1 MSSICAQQ
9 ARAASAARA
18 CARHSGRIALGALA
32 LALWLLAFASPVLAD
47 PPTHLRTPDLDLI
60 GAAPDPGPTHPTA
73 PFNHACGTAVDSE
86 GDVYV
91 ASAGN
96 DVVDIFNPAHEY
108 LTSIANANDPCGLA
122 VDSTGRLYVS
132 ESATG
137 NVVKYVPNAYPFTG
151 TPTYSAPSTID
162 SSGEAQGIA
171 VDPFDDRLFVAR
183 GGHVEVYNS
192 NGTSAA
198 QNEVQSVFI
207 SATGGTYTLSFEGQ
221 TTTPLAFDATSAQ
234 VRVALEAL
242 STIGPGNVSVATGG
256 SGFPGDHIITFVGA
270 LANTQV
276 PQLTGNGSALTG
288 PGFGLIARTTTQG
301 FSGRIGEGELSEAT
315 GVAAYTPV
323 SDSSTRYVFAADA
336 ATDEIEIFGGNSLA
350 TVSPRQAVDGSD
362 TDAFKADETPDNGMG
377 FGVAGAHLA
386 VDLANGHVLVYDAA
400 HGVVDEFEATGEYV
414 TQIVNAG
421 FADAEPTGLAV
432 FPQRTEVQ
440 RLATRCE
447 GGTFTLTF
455 GREGETDTTDAIP
468 CDTPANKPGGAVD
481 SIQEYLEELTTI
493 GGGNVAVRGRRGN
506 PLGSFVIAF
515 VNELGNRDVDEIVAD
530 GSGLTDPFATF
541 ASISTEVQGSGP
553 GRIYVTAG
561 TGSDAKVLTFAPL
574 ATPGRAPRKDL
585 SFSLPNAKAVAVDF
599 YGNRYVIA
607 DASIEIYA
615 PDSNTKLT
623 QISDP
628 NIPLDLAVDSECN
641 LYVLDDNDS
650 RVVTEETVVYYTPSD
665 CPPKAGTTYSMHGPV
680 AGPTSFATNTGL
692 HSVAVDPMTDHV
704 FVTQRL
710 SDGTIKLDS
719 ASNGSGVLDPKF
731 AAGLVGGRQ
740 DIDVCGST
748 GTVYISGDNGTIVY
762 AVNPAGTE
770 ILTRITGK
778 GSPRG
783 PFGAGAKIAVN
794 QANCHLGVFENERGV
809 AEEYESSGAF
819 VGEFGSFSP
828 DAIRPFQIA
837 FDNSCSVHRNAL
849 NELEPLTE
857 ATTPTCAEF
866 DSSYG
871 NAYVA
876 FDDTAPGTFD
886 LTAFG
891 PLSYELLPLAV
902 TEQASEVGEG
912 EATLNGTVNPIG
924 SDLDAC
930 YFEFTTEV
938 DFQANGFS
946 LAEKEDCVESLA
958 EIGNGTSPVAV
969 HAQLSGLDPEER
981 YRFRLVAENAF
992 GTSEGDPGVFGPPE
1006 ASTDTALPIS
1016 YGEAT
1021 LRGSVD
1027 PVGLATDY
1035 YFEYGKTEA
1044 YGQVTATKTLA
1055 ATAAETDVAVPAFGL
1070 EEGETYHF
1078 RIVAE
1083 SEAGTDK
1090 GLDESLTTLRR
1101 LTTPPCVNDEFR
1113 TGRSASLPDCRA
1125 YELVT
1130 PPDTRGLTPEELI
1143 SEHQFANW
1151 MVAASGIGAGERVSY
1166 FVEGGTLPGFD
1177 GNGGLDGYLSRRA
1190 PGLHPENGWESEVFS
1205 PSYAEAGAP
1214 SEPNPDRLPPP
1225 PGQEGIAPDQEYSIW
1240 TIPPVEGT
1248 LGEGTFLRAPAGFE
1262 PLGQGSLGTDLD
1274 AFSHYVS
1281 AGGAHVIFSSKA
1293 HLEPDTP
1300 AAAANTN
1307 AIYERAAGQTTAK
1320 VVSLKPGNT
1329 PFGSGEN
1336 AAYLGSTE
1344 DGEAIAFKVGG
1355 TLYLRQNDETVE
1367 IAEGPNTFAGIS
1379 ADGTRVFYVDNTV
1392 VKPIPAAA
1400 GLWVF
1405 DTETL
1410 DATEIAADSR
1420 FVNVSSGGR
1429 RVYFT
1434 STEVLDDALEG
1445 TLDEDN
1451 LYVWDESSAT
1461 TRFVAG
1467 LAPED
1472 FLGFAGPTDNLVSWT
1487 DAISDARGHSP
1498 TRSTPDG
1505 SVFVFQ
1511 SYAQLTSY
1519 DNTEA
1524 TASACGD
1531 PAAADDRCPE
1541 VYLYDGKAAAGQ
1553 QLVCVSCDPTGAPP
1567 TGAAMLQDLRSG
1579 STVTQYTI
1587 MPNVTEDGRRVFF
1600 QSDGPLLPEDANEA
1614 QDVYEWL
1621 GQGAGGCERE
1631 GGCLALISSGQS
1643 ERDSFLYGMSVDG
1656 HDVFFSTNEKLVGAD
1671 IPGSPSIYDA
1681 RKEGGIPDP
1690 PVPAPCQGDACQGQ
1704 GSLPPTLPSPG
1715 SVGSGDDKAPAK
1727 STKCPKGKRKVKRRG
1742 KVRCVAKH
1750 HKQRHRHRQANRN
1763 RGGRR

>member
-1 MSSICAQQ
+1 LD
-9 ARAASAARA
+9 
-18 CARHSGRIALGALA
+18 IAG
-32 LALWLLAFASPVLAD
+32 
-47 PPTHLRTPDLDLI
+47 
-60 GAAPDPGPTHPTA
+60 
-73 PFNHACGTAVDSE
+73 FNHACGVATDTE

-91 ASAGN
+91 SSAGETPPKIR
-96 DVVDIFNPAHEY
+96 IFDPAHTEIG
-108 LTSIANANDPCGLA
+108 SIEEGLVEPCGLA
-122 VDSTGRLYVS
+122 VDTDGSVYVS
-132 ESATG
+132 DTG
-137 NVVKYVPNAYPFTG
+137 NVVKYVPTAYPFVG
-151 TPTYSAPSTID
+151 PPSYDPPITID

-198 QNEVQSVFI
+198 QNEVQSVLI

-221 TTTPLAFDATSAQ
+221 TTTSLAFDATSAQ
-234 VRVALEAL
+234 VQVALEAL
-242 STIGPGNVSVATGG
+242 STIGAGNVSVAG
-256 SGFPGDHIITFVGA
+256 SSSNHTVTFVGA

-276 PQLTGNGSALTG
+276 PQLTGDESGLTG
-288 PGFGLIARTTTQG
+288 PGFGLAINTTTQG

-315 GVAAYTPV
+315 GVAAYTSV

-350 TVSPRQAVDGSD
+350 TISPRQAVDGSD
-362 TDAFKADETPDNGMG
+362 TDTFKADETPDNGVD

-386 VDLANGHVLVYDAA
+386 VDLANGHVLVYDDE

-414 TQIVNAG
+414 TQIASAG
-421 FADAEPTGLAV
+421 FADAAPTGIAV
-432 FPQRTEVQ
+432 FPQRNEVQ
-440 RLATRCE
+440 SLKTACQ
-447 GGTFTLTF
+447 GGFFTLSF
-455 GREGETDTTDAIP
+455 DRDGEDGPEPADTTDPPLP
-468 CDTPANKPGGAVD
+468 CSAQAPQVQKA
-481 SIQEYLEELTTI
+481 LEDLTTV
-493 GGGNVAVRGRRGN
+493 GAGNVAVRGLKESLFGTY
-506 PLGSFVIAF
+506 SIAF
-515 VNELGNRDVDEIVAD
+515 EEDLGIKDVPLIEAD
-530 GSGLTDPFATF
+530 GSGLTGVIQFATVT
-541 ASISTEVQGSGP
+541 TEIEGSGP
-553 GRIYVTAG
+553 GRVYVTAG

-574 ATPGRAPRKDL
+574 ATPGRVPRKDL
-585 SFSLPNAKAVAVDF
+585 SFNLTNANAVAVDF
-599 YGNRYVIA
+599 YGNRYVSA

-641 LYVLDDNDS
+641 LYVLDMNTDV
-650 RVVTEETVVYYTPSD
+650 REETVVYFTPSA
-665 CPPKAGTTYSMHGPV
+665 CPPRAGTTYSMHGPV
-680 AGPTSFATNTGL
+680 AGPTSFGSNTGL

-704 FVTQRL
+704 FVTQKN
-710 SDGTIKLDS
+710 SSGTIKLDS
-719 ASNGSGVLDPKF
+719 ASNGSGVLDPEF

-748 GTVYISGDNGTIVY
+748 GTVYISGENGRIVY
-762 AVNPAGTE
+762 AVNPAGAE
-770 ILTRITGK
+770 ILTRVTGK
-778 GSPRG
+778 GSPQG
-783 PFGAGAKIAVN
+783 PFRPITQIALN
-794 QANCHLGVFENERGV
+794 QANCHLGVFATDRGV

-828 DAIRPFQIA
+828 DAFGPYRIA

-902 TEQASEVGEG
+902 TGQASEVGEG

-924 SDLDAC
+924 ADLDAC

-946 LAEKEDCVESLA
+946 LAEKADCVESLA

-969 HAQLSGLDPEER
+969 HAQLLSGLDPEER
-981 YRFRLVAENAF
+981 YRFRLVAENEF

-1006 ASTDTALPIS
+1006 ASTGTALPIS
-1016 YGEAT
+1016 YREAT

-1027 PVGLATDY
+1027 PAGLATDY
-1035 YFEYGKTEA
+1035 YFKYGKTEA
-1044 YGQVTATKTLA
+1044 YGQVTATETLV

-1083 SEAGTDK
+1083 SEAGTDI

-1101 LTTPPCVNDEFR
+1101 LTASPCVNDEFR

-1125 YELVT
+1125 YELIT
-1130 PPDTRGLTPEELI
+1130 PPDTRGFTPEATLYF
-1143 SEHQFANW
+1143 SHQFANW

-1166 FVEGGTLPGFD
+1166 FVDGTLPGFD
-1177 GNGGLDGYLSRRA
+1177 GNGFLDGYLSRRP

-1205 PSYAEAGAP
+1205 PSYAEAAV
-1214 SEPNPDRLPPP
+1214 SFESP

-1248 LGEGTFLRAPAGFE
+1248 LGEGKFLRGPAGFE
-1262 PLGQGSLGTDLD
+1262 PLGQGSLGTDPD

-1420 FVNVSSGGR
+1420 FVHVSSGGR

-1531 PAAADDRCPE
+1531 SEAADDRCPE

-1621 GQGAGGCERE
+1621 GQGTGCERE

-1643 ERDSFLYGMSVDG
+1643 ERDSFLYGMSADG

-1681 RKEGGIPDP
+1681 RVEGGIPDP
-1690 PVPAPCQGDACQGQ
+1690 PAAAPCQGDACQGQ

-1715 SVGSGDDKAPAK
+1715 STGSGDDKAPAK

-1742 KVRCVAKH
+1742 KVRCVKRPGK
-1750 HKQRHRHRQANRN
+1750 KQQKSHAPR
-1763 RGGRR
+1763 RGRASR